1 MYCQYTYNMV
11 GVIKVKTE
19 VLRMLKETDDYLS
32 GQERLNVSRTAVW
45 KVIKQLETEGYEIEA
60 VRNRGYRLRFLGD
73 VLSQA
78 ELESSIDSEWAG
90 KNILYFDETDSTNTE
105 IKKAAEKDAPHGTL
119 AVADYQSMG
128 KGRRGR
134 SWAAPHGV
142 GIWMSLLLRPELP
155 PTCASMLTLVAALA
169 VADGI
174 REVCDLEAKIKWP
187 NDIVV
192 NGKKVCGILTEMST
206 ELECI
211 NYIVTGIGIN
221 VANHEFPEEIR
232 DVATSL
238 YLETGKEV
246 RRSQLIAAIMRAYEG
261 YYDKFME
268 IFSKEMSDKYN
279 LLTPQIDGR
288 YSCTV
293 THIQRKNTKFV
304 SEVTQDLKCE
314 QCIFMDIF
322 PFDYVPRDR
331 KKQVAQSRKANILG
345 KLLFLSGNPNP
356 IIDYDG
362 IKGEIMS
369 LGCRLAYVAL
379 KLLRIKP
386 SWIYKKYVDNATK
399 YNKSDEKGRYVTSYE
414 YVGSLKDKIVA
425 KDIFPLKKVPF
436 ENTEINIPNNNDK
449 FLKKVYGDYMKI
461 PPENERVNHMPL
473 IIQFEGEEPIYAE
486 K

>member
-1 MYCQYTYNMV
+1 M
-11 GVIKVKTE
+11 
-19 VLRMLKETDDYLS
+19 
-32 GQERLNVSRTAVW
+32 
-45 KVIKQLETEGYEIEA
+45 
-60 VRNRGYRLRFLGD
+60 
-73 VLSQA
+73 
-78 ELESSIDSEWAG
+78 
-90 KNILYFDETDSTNTE
+90 
-105 IKKAAEKDAPHGTL
+105 
-119 AVADYQSMG
+119 
-128 KGRRGR
+128 
-134 SWAAPHGV
+134 
-142 GIWMSLLLRPELP
+142 
-155 PTCASMLTLVAALA
+155 
-169 VADGI
+169 
-174 REVCDLEAKIKWP
+174 
-187 NDIVV
+187 
-192 NGKKVCGILTEMST
+192 
-206 ELECI
+206 
-211 NYIVTGIGIN
+211 
-221 VANHEFPEEIR
+221 
-232 DVATSL
+232 
-238 YLETGKEV
+238 
-246 RRSQLIAAIMRAYEG
+246 
-261 YYDKFME
+261 
-268 IFSKEMSDKYN
+268 
-279 LLTPQIDGR
+279 
-288 YSCTV
+288 
-293 THIQRKNTKFV
+293 
-304 SEVTQDLKCE
+304 TQNLKCE

-369 LGCRLAYVAL
+369 LGCRLVYVAL

-414 YVGSLKDKIVA
+414 YVGSLKDKIAA

>member
-32 GQERLNVSRTAVW
+32 GQEICERLNVSRTAVW
-45 KVIKQLETEGYEIEA
+45 KVIKQLELSGQQEHFQIEGYEIEA

-268 IFSKEMSDKYN
+268 NQNLKSLMDVYN
-279 LLTPQIDGR
+279 
-288 YSCTV
+288 S
-293 THIQRKNTKFV
+293 
-304 SEVTQDLKCE
+304 
-314 QCIFMDIF
+314 
-322 PFDYVPRDR
+322 
-331 KKQVAQSRKANILG
+331 
-345 KLLFLSGNPNP
+345 
-356 IIDYDG
+356 
-362 IKGEIMS
+362 
-369 LGCRLAYVAL
+369 RLANCGTQVRVLSPGNEYTGMALGIDEMGELLVRTEDGKVCKVISGEVSVRGIYGYV
-379 KLLRIKP
+379 
-386 SWIYKKYVDNATK
+386 
-399 YNKSDEKGRYVTSYE
+399 
-414 YVGSLKDKIVA
+414 
-425 KDIFPLKKVPF
+425 
-436 ENTEINIPNNNDK
+436 
-449 FLKKVYGDYMKI
+449 
-461 PPENERVNHMPL
+461 
-473 IIQFEGEEPIYAE
+473 
-486 K
+486 

>member
-1 MYCQYTYNMV
+1 
-11 GVIKVKTE
+11 
-19 VLRMLKETDDYLS
+19 
-32 GQERLNVSRTAVW
+32 
-45 KVIKQLETEGYEIEA
+45 
-60 VRNRGYRLRFLGD
+60 
-73 VLSQA
+73 
-78 ELESSIDSEWAG
+78 
-90 KNILYFDETDSTNTE
+90 
-105 IKKAAEKDAPHGTL
+105 
-119 AVADYQSMG
+119 
-128 KGRRGR
+128 
-134 SWAAPHGV
+134 
-142 GIWMSLLLRPELP
+142 
-155 PTCASMLTLVAALA
+155 
-169 VADGI
+169 
-174 REVCDLEAKIKWP
+174 
-187 NDIVV
+187 
-192 NGKKVCGILTEMST
+192 
-206 ELECI
+206 
-211 NYIVTGIGIN
+211 
-221 VANHEFPEEIR
+221 
-232 DVATSL
+232 
-238 YLETGKEV
+238 
-246 RRSQLIAAIMRAYEG
+246 MRAYEG

-304 SEVTQDLKCE
+304 SEVTQNLKCE

-369 LGCRLAYVAL
+369 LGCRLVYVAL

-414 YVGSLKDKIVA
+414 YVGSLKDKIAA

-436 ENTEINIPNNNDK
+436 EDTEINIPNNNDK

>member
-32 GQERLNVSRTAVW
+32 GQEICERLNVSRTAVW

-78 ELESSIDSEWAG
+78 ELESSIE
-90 KNILYFDETDSTNTE
+90 
-105 IKKAAEKDAPHGTL
+105 
-119 AVADYQSMG
+119 
-128 KGRRGR
+128 GRRGR

-268 IFSKEMSDKYN
+268 NQNMKSLMDVYN
-279 LLTPQIDGR
+279 
-288 YSCTV
+288 S
-293 THIQRKNTKFV
+293 
-304 SEVTQDLKCE
+304 
-314 QCIFMDIF
+314 
-322 PFDYVPRDR
+322 
-331 KKQVAQSRKANILG
+331 
-345 KLLFLSGNPNP
+345 
-356 IIDYDG
+356 
-362 IKGEIMS
+362 
-369 LGCRLAYVAL
+369 RLANCGTQVRVLSPGNEYTGMALGIDEMGELLVRTEDGKVCKVISGEVSVRGIYGYV
-379 KLLRIKP
+379 
-386 SWIYKKYVDNATK
+386 
-399 YNKSDEKGRYVTSYE
+399 
-414 YVGSLKDKIVA
+414 
-425 KDIFPLKKVPF
+425 
-436 ENTEINIPNNNDK
+436 
-449 FLKKVYGDYMKI
+449 
-461 PPENERVNHMPL
+461 
-473 IIQFEGEEPIYAE
+473 
-486 K
+486 

>member
-32 GQERLNVSRTAVW
+32 GQEICERLNVSRTAVW
-45 KVIKQLETEGYEIEA
+45 KVIKQLEAEGYEIEA

-90 KNILYFDETDSTNTE
+90 KNILYFD
-105 IKKAAEKDAPHGTL
+105 
-119 AVADYQSMG
+119 
-128 KGRRGR
+128 
-134 SWAAPHGV
+134 
-142 GIWMSLLLRPELP
+142 
-155 PTCASMLTLVAALA
+155 ASMLTLVAALA

-268 IFSKEMSDKYN
+268 NQNMKSLMDVYN
-279 LLTPQIDGR
+279 
-288 YSCTV
+288 S
-293 THIQRKNTKFV
+293 
-304 SEVTQDLKCE
+304 
-314 QCIFMDIF
+314 
-322 PFDYVPRDR
+322 
-331 KKQVAQSRKANILG
+331 
-345 KLLFLSGNPNP
+345 
-356 IIDYDG
+356 
-362 IKGEIMS
+362 
-369 LGCRLAYVAL
+369 RLANCGTQVRVLSPGNEYTGMALGIDEMGELLVRTEDGKVCKVISGEVSVRGIYGYV
-379 KLLRIKP
+379 
-386 SWIYKKYVDNATK
+386 
-399 YNKSDEKGRYVTSYE
+399 
-414 YVGSLKDKIVA
+414 
-425 KDIFPLKKVPF
+425 
-436 ENTEINIPNNNDK
+436 
-449 FLKKVYGDYMKI
+449 
-461 PPENERVNHMPL
+461 
-473 IIQFEGEEPIYAE
+473 
-486 K
+486 

>member
-32 GQERLNVSRTAVW
+32 GQEICERLNVSRTAVW
-45 KVIKQLETEGYEIEA
+45 KVIKQLEAEGYETEA

-187 NDIVV
+187 NDVIV
-192 NGKKVCGILTEMST
+192 NKKKVCGILTEMT
-206 ELECI
+206 MEEE
-211 NYIVTGIGIN
+211 YIQSVVVGIGIN
-221 VANHEFPEEIR
+221 VHNESFPEELKEK
-232 DVATSL
+232 ATSL
-238 YLETGKEV
+238 LIETGGGHFSRAEITAKVLEHFEEYYEKFIADGDLRRLQEEYNSCLTAIGGKVSILAPERTWEGISRGINAEGALLVEKEDGSIEKITSGEVSV
-246 RRSQLIAAIMRAYEG
+246 RGIYG
-261 YYDKFME
+261 Y
-268 IFSKEMSDKYN
+268 
-279 LLTPQIDGR
+279 
-288 YSCTV
+288 V
-293 THIQRKNTKFV
+293 
-304 SEVTQDLKCE
+304 
-314 QCIFMDIF
+314 
-322 PFDYVPRDR
+322 
-331 KKQVAQSRKANILG
+331 
-345 KLLFLSGNPNP
+345 
-356 IIDYDG
+356 
-362 IKGEIMS
+362 
-369 LGCRLAYVAL
+369 
-379 KLLRIKP
+379 
-386 SWIYKKYVDNATK
+386 
-399 YNKSDEKGRYVTSYE
+399 
-414 YVGSLKDKIVA
+414 
-425 KDIFPLKKVPF
+425 
-436 ENTEINIPNNNDK
+436 
-449 FLKKVYGDYMKI
+449 
-461 PPENERVNHMPL
+461 
-473 IIQFEGEEPIYAE
+473 
-486 K
+486 